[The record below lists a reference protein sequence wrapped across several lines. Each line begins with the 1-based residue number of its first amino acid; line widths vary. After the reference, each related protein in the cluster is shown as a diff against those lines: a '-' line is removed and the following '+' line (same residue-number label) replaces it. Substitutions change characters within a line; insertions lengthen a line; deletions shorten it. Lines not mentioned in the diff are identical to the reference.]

1 MKWTLPG
8 VVTSTGAPA
17 LAPALVPVPTRP
29 GRPTLATV
37 PTRPGR
43 PTRVALGALGLVL
56 LFGLGYQIS
65 ARRRSTT
72 AA

>member
-17 LAPALVPVPTRP
+17 LAPALVPVP
-29 GRPTLATV
+29 A
-37 PTRPGR
+37 RPGR

-65 ARRRSTT
+65 ARRRRT
-72 AA
+72 ATA

>member
-17 LAPALVPVPTRP
+17 LVPVP
-29 GRPTLATV
+29 A
-37 PTRPGR
+37 RPGR

-65 ARRRSTT
+65 ARRRRT
-72 AA
+72 ATA